1 MQRVSYATINRR
13 KGTGLIPP
21 NKKQWNVEHHALNL
35 REELGVGFELRLDH
49 LATFDALPGT
59 KVLPHGAL
67 PLANEFVEHFRSD
80 GLGNWSGMAVSI
92 APGVEWVIYNDAH
105 AITRVRATLMEELFH
120 LRFKHPRSKVRLL
133 SADGKRR
140 TIDPTIEDEAYHTGA
155 AALVPFV
162 TLKRMIDDGLSARGI
177 AKHFQVSSDLVD
189 FRTRVTRLYSKL
201 KKHSGTR
208 R

>member
-21 NKKQWNVEHHALNL
+21 NKKQWNVEHHALDL
-35 REELGVGFELRLDH
+35 REELGVGFELPLDH
-49 LATFDALPGT
+49 LAAFAALPGT

-105 AITRVRATLMEELFH
+105 SITRVRATLMEEFFH

-133 SADGKRR
+133 STDGKHR
-140 TIDPTIEDEAYHTGA
+140 TIDPTVENEAYHTGA

-162 TLKRMIDDGLSARGI
+162 TLKRMVDDGLTADKI
-177 AKHFQVSSDLVD
+177 AKHFRVSPGLID
-189 FRTRVTRLYSKL
+189 FRAKVTKLYPRLRNR
-201 KKHSGTR
+201 SGTR